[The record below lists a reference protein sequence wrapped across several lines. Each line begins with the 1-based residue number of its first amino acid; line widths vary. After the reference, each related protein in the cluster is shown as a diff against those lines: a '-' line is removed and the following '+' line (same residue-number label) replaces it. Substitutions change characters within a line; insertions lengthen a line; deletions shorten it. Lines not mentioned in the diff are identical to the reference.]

1 MTPVAAPLATLCG
14 LFVLLVPGLVFLA
27 LLGRRQRDALRL
39 DEALFLTV
47 AVSVCFSAW
56 VALVLAEAGRFSLG
70 RATSLLAGA
79 SLLAL
84 VLGRRRLA
92 PPLPPLRRAADILP
106 ALLLLALAL
115 GLQARPTEYLVGGRD
130 PGTYIAAMGLTART
144 GGIVYT
150 DPGVLSIP
158 PEDVELFYRN
168 PGNPDYSW
176 GRFLGFPLENPRSG
190 RVFPEFFHL
199 FPAFGAYLFA
209 TMGVKG
215 ALATPPVFGVLG
227 TLAAF
232 FAFRRLF
239 GEAVGLLAAL
249 LLSLNVVQVW
259 FARYPVSEPFSQ
271 FLFFLA
277 LLALALHEDHDAPA
291 FGALFGTALGLS
303 LLVRIDSILVL
314 LPLALYLLVGR
325 AHRTLDARRALLL
338 LAPFGLL
345 GIHAAFHA
353 TFFARKY
360 LVSVVNR
367 PYWQQPAWV
376 WTGLLALGLLALW
389 AAGHYGERLVRLLEE
404 RGATL
409 RAGLMAGLALLAAY
423 AYFLRP
429 LLSAW
434 AGADGND
441 AAHRWSDPA
450 LLEALGFR
458 HLAAHDAQSLVRLG
472 WFVSPLGLVL
482 ALLGL
487 LLAIRDFR
495 PRLLFGLAAFLC
507 FSLFYFY
514 KIRVYND
521 YYFAMRRFFP
531 VIVPWLFALAAYF
544 LVRLAARGG
553 ARRAVSALLALA
565 LVALQVEGMRP
576 IVRHVDWKN
585 AVGFVSDVARRF
597 RPDDVVIFEQ
607 VQSIHLLS
615 LPLWAVHGV
624 NILELAR
631 FNPDPERLRHLIAAW
646 RGRYRSIYFVHT
658 YRTDL
663 CGVFL
668 QRVEDHSF
676 GSFEWERAYGRPP
689 ERPEFRSLRF
699 TVSRVVPPE
708 ELQVPPLRE
717 VDIGGSDDFQV
728 SGFFD
733 KEGFGAET
741 YRWTGACA
749 SLYLPGARAGD
760 TLVLR
765 ASAAQRPLSAKPPD
779 VRVSL
784 SGVALGG
791 FTPGPDF
798 GEARL
803 RLPDPLPPG
812 PPVVRL
818 DVPAWR
824 PINVL
829 PGSSDG
835 RDLGIVVDAVRLEAP
850 GAGSQAGPRLAR

>member
-1 MTPVAAPLATLCG
+1 VTPAAAPLATLCG
-14 LFVLLVPGLVFLA
+14 LFVLLAPGLAFLA
-27 LLGRRQRDALRL
+27 LLGRRQRDLLRL
-39 DEALFLTV
+39 DEALFLAVGASV
-47 AVSVCFSAW
+47 AASAW
-56 VALVLAEAGRFSLG
+56 VALVLAEAGRFSLVT
-70 RATSLLAGA
+70 ATLVLAGGSGA
-79 SLLAL
+79 ALA
-84 VLGRRRLA
+84 LGRRRLGG
-92 PPLPPLRRAADILP
+92 PLPPLRRASDIVP
-106 ALLLLALAL
+106 AALLLALAF

-144 GGIVYT
+144 GGIAYA
-150 DPGVLSIP
+150 DPGVRSIP

-168 PGNPDYSW
+168 PGSPDYTW

-215 ALATPPVFGVLG
+215 ALATPPVFGILG
-227 TLAAF
+227 TLGAF
-232 FAFRRLF
+232 LAFRRLF
-239 GEAVGLLAAL
+239 GDAVGLLAGL
-249 LLSLNVVQVW
+249 FLSLNVVQVW

-277 LLALALHEDHDAPA
+277 LLALAVDEDHDAPA
-291 FGALFGTALGLS
+291 FAALFGAALGLQ
-303 LLVRIDSILVL
+303 LLVRIDSVLILA
-314 LPLALYLLVGR
+314 PLALYLLVGR
-325 AHRTLDARRALLL
+325 AHRSLGPRRAALVLLPFAA
-338 LAPFGLL
+338 LAVHAGL
-345 GIHAAFHA
+345 HAV
-353 TFFARKY
+353 FFARKY

-376 WTGLLALGLLALW
+376 WAVAAGVLLLALW
-389 AAGHYGERLVRLLEE
+389 AAGHYGERVVGLLEE
-404 RGATL
+404 RGEAL
-409 RAGLMAGLALLAAY
+409 RVGLMAAVVLLAAY

-434 AGADGND
+434 AGADGN
-441 AAHRWSDPA
+441 AAALRWSDPS
-450 LLEALGFR
+450 LLEDLGFR
-458 HLAAHDAQSLVRLG
+458 RLAAHDAQSLVRLG
-472 WFVSPLGLVL
+472 WFVSPLGLLL
-482 ALLGL
+482 ALFGL
-487 LLAIRDFR
+487 LLALRDFR
-495 PRLLFGLAAFLC
+495 PRLLFGLGALGAYA
-507 FSLFYFY
+507 LFYFY
-514 KIRVYND
+514 KIRIYND
-521 YYFAMRRFFP
+521 YYFALRRFVP
-531 VIVPWLFALAAYF
+531 VIVPWLFALAALF

-553 ARRAVSALLALA
+553 ARRAAAA
-565 LVALQVEGMRP
+565 LVALALAGLQLEGLRP
-576 IVRHVDWKN
+576 IVRHVDWKG
-585 AVGFVSDVARRF
+585 AVRFVNDVARRF

-631 FNPDPERLRHLIAAW
+631 FNPDPERLRHLIASW
-646 RGRYRSIYFVHT
+646 RHRYRSIYFVHT

-668 QRVEDHSF
+668 QRVEDHAF
-676 GSFEWERAYGRPP
+676 GTFEWERAYGRPP

-728 SGFFD
+728 SGFYD
-733 KEGFGAET
+733 KEGFGDET
-741 YRWTGACA
+741 YRWTGGCA

-760 TLVLR
+760 VLVVR
-765 ASAAQRPLSAKPPD
+765 ASAAQRPADARPAD
-779 VRVSL
+779 VKASL
-784 SGVALGG
+784 SGVAIGA

-812 PPVVRL
+812 PPVLRL

-824 PINVL
+824 PINLL
-829 PGSSDG
+829 PGSTDS
-835 RDLGIVVDAVRLEAP
+835 RDLGIVVDGVRLEAVT
-850 GAGSQAGPRLAR
+850 R